1 MVELCQKC
9 EKNAEIADG
18 QVFFRWKSA
27 TSLIRDRITRSPLL
41 TEMKITL
48 HYKLFAAMLTA
59 ILMVVIYMVL
69 VMQWSVD
76 RGFLNYVS
84 TVEREQLSKI
94 ATDLEALYAQKK
106 SWRELTANP
115 QELLILMIRS
125 SPEGRQKERI
135 LERLGK
141 ETTDFPMPSGPLP
154 PDVPSHF
161 FPRVFLLDKNHHHL
175 LGFDSAGARSDLIPV
190 MYQNQAVGYLG
201 VHSAKHLS
209 DTHQLVFVK
218 QQKVAILLVALAGFL
233 IAAGLSMPIAYR
245 MARPIRLLAAATR
258 DLASGKYS
266 TRVKDTSGGE
276 LGQLSRD
283 FNGLAEILEKNQRA
297 RSQWVADISHELR
310 TPLTILRGKIEAL
323 QDGVYPPSEETF
335 RALHREA
342 IHLGLLVD
350 DLYQLSLSDLGAM
363 SYQRVEV
370 QPCWALEQAVI
381 LLEPEFEEKQLT
393 LETSADLGEDASLFA
408 DNERLKQ
415 LFTNLLTNSLRYTD
429 AGGRVRISVSQQ
441 HEELVCFDIEDSAPG
456 VSEEHLSKLF
466 DRLYRVDSS
475 RSRDLG
481 GAGLGLSICY
491 NIVKGHNGTI
501 EARKSSLGGLLIR
514 VCLPLSG
521 ER

>member
-1 MVELCQKC
+1 
-9 EKNAEIADG
+9 
-18 QVFFRWKSA
+18 
-27 TSLIRDRITRSPLL
+27 
-41 TEMKITL
+41 MKITL

-59 ILMVVIYMVL
+59 ILMVVVYMVL
-69 VMQWSVD
+69 AMQWSVD
-76 RGFLNYVS
+76 HGFLNYVN
-84 TVEREQLSKI
+84 TVEREQLKKI
-94 ATDLEALYAQKK
+94 ATDLESLYAKKK
-106 SWRELTANP
+106 SWQALTDDPREL
-115 QELLILMIRS
+115 LMVMAQS
-125 SPEGRQKERI
+125 SAEGRQKERF
-135 LERLGK
+135 LKRLSK
-141 ETTDFPMPSGPLP
+141 EPPSFLFPSGPLP

-161 FPRVFLLDKNHHHL
+161 FPRVFLLDKNHHHV
-175 LGFDSAGARSDLIPV
+175 LGFESSKAGPDMIPV
-190 MYQNQAVGYLG
+190 MYQNQAVGFLG
-201 VHSAKHLS
+201 VHPAKNLS

-218 QQKVAILLVALAGFL
+218 QQKIAILLVALAGFL
-233 IAAGLSMPIAYR
+233 IAAGLSMPIAYL
-245 MARPIRLLAAATR
+245 MTRPIRLLAAATR

-310 TPLTILRGKIEAL
+310 TPLTILQGKIEAL
-323 QDGVYPPSEETF
+323 QDGVYPASEETF
-335 RALHREA
+335 KTLHREA

-350 DLYQLSLSDLGAM
+350 DLYHLSLSDFGAM
-363 SYQRVEV
+363 SYQMVEV
-370 QPCWALEQAVI
+370 QPCWALEQAVL
-381 LLEPEFEEKQLT
+381 LLEPEFGSKQLS
-393 LETSADLGEDASLFA
+393 LETLAELSDDASLFA

-429 AGGRVRISVSQQ
+429 PGGKVSLRVSQQ
-441 HEELVCFDIEDSAPG
+441 EKLVCFDIEDSAPS
-456 VSEEHLSKLF
+456 VPEEHLAKLF

-481 GAGLGLSICY
+481 GAGIGLSICY

-521 ER
+521 

>member
-1 MVELCQKC
+1 
-9 EKNAEIADG
+9 
-18 QVFFRWKSA
+18 
-27 TSLIRDRITRSPLL
+27 
-41 TEMKITL
+41 MKITL

-69 VMQWSVD
+69 VMQWSFD

-84 TVEREQLSKI
+84 TVEREQLRKI
-94 ATDLEALYAQKK
+94 TTDLESLYAQEM
-106 SWRELTANP
+106 SW
-115 QELLILMIRS
+115 QELISNPHEMLLLMVRS
-125 SPEGRQKERI
+125 SPEGQQKERI
-135 LERLGK
+135 LERLNK
-141 ETTDFPMPSGPLP
+141 ENPPFSLPSGPLP

-175 LGFDSAGARSDLIPV
+175 LGYEGPRVRSDLIPV
-190 MYQNQAVGYLG
+190 MYQNQPVGYLG
-201 VHSAKHLS
+201 VHPVKNLS

-218 QQKVAILLVALAGFL
+218 QQKVAIFLVALAGFL

-245 MARPIRLLAAATR
+245 MTRPIRQLAAATR
-258 DLASGKYS
+258 DLASGKYA

-283 FNGLAEILEKNQRA
+283 FNGLAEILERNQRA

-323 QDGVYPPSEETF
+323 QDGVYPPTEETF

-363 SYQRVEV
+363 SYQRVDV
-370 QPCWALEQAVI
+370 QPCWALEQAI
-381 LLEPEFEEKQLT
+381 LLLEPEFEEQQLT
-393 LETSADLGEDASLFA
+393 LETSADLSEDASLFA

-429 AGGRVRISVSQQ
+429 AGGSVRVTVSQQ
-441 HEELVCFDIEDSAPG
+441 DDTLVCFAIEDSAPG
-456 VSEEHLSKLF
+456 VSEEHRTKLF
-466 DRLYRVDSS
+466 DRLYRVDAS
-475 RSRDLG
+475 RSRELG

-514 VCLPLSG
+514 VCLPLSS
-521 ER
+521 

>member
-1 MVELCQKC
+1 
-9 EKNAEIADG
+9 
-18 QVFFRWKSA
+18 
-27 TSLIRDRITRSPLL
+27 
-41 TEMKITL
+41 MKITL

-84 TVEREQLSKI
+84 TVEQEQLKKI
-94 ATDLEALYAQKK
+94 AADLEKLYAGKK
-106 SWRELTANP
+106 NWQELTADP
-115 QELLILMIRS
+115 QELLTIMAQSL
-125 SPEGRQKERI
+125 PEGRQKERF
-135 LERLGK
+135 LDRMNRNDPAFSL
-141 ETTDFPMPSGPLP
+141 PSGPLP
-154 PDVPSHF
+154 ADVPSHF
-161 FPRVFLLDKNHHHL
+161 FPRVFLLDKDQHHL
-175 LGFDSAGARSDLIPV
+175 LGYESAGERSDVIPI

-201 VHSAKHLS
+201 VHPARNIS

-245 MARPIRLLAAATR
+245 MTRPIRLLAAGTR
-258 DLASGKYS
+258 DLTSGKYS
-266 TRVKDTSGGE
+266 TRIKVTSGGE

-283 FNGLAEILEKNQRA
+283 FNRLAEILEKNQRA

-323 QDGVYPPSEETF
+323 QDGVYPPTAETF
-335 RALHREA
+335 SALHREA

-363 SYQRVEV
+363 SYQKTEV
-370 QPCWALEQAVI
+370 QPCWALQQAV
-381 LLEPEFEEKQLT
+381 LLLQSQFREKRLA
-393 LETSADLGEDASLFA
+393 LETSVNIGDDASLFA

-429 AGGRVRISVSQQ
+429 PGGRILITVRQQ
-441 HEELVCFDIEDSAPG
+441 EKALICFAIEDSTPG
-456 VSEEHLSKLF
+456 VSEEHLAKLF

-501 EARKSSLGGLLIR
+501 EAKKSSLGGLLIS
-514 VCLPLSG
+514 VCLPLYG
-521 ER
+521 E

>member
-1 MVELCQKC
+1 
-9 EKNAEIADG
+9 
-18 QVFFRWKSA
+18 
-27 TSLIRDRITRSPLL
+27 
-41 TEMKITL
+41 
-48 HYKLFAAMLTA
+48 
-59 ILMVVIYMVL
+59 
-69 VMQWSVD
+69 
-76 RGFLNYVS
+76 
-84 TVEREQLSKI
+84 
-94 ATDLEALYAQKK
+94 
-106 SWRELTANP
+106 
-115 QELLILMIRS
+115 
-125 SPEGRQKERI
+125 
-135 LERLGK
+135 
-141 ETTDFPMPSGPLP
+141 
-154 PDVPSHF
+154 
-161 FPRVFLLDKNHHHL
+161 
-175 LGFDSAGARSDLIPV
+175 
-190 MYQNQAVGYLG
+190 
-201 VHSAKHLS
+201 
-209 DTHQLVFVK
+209 
-218 QQKVAILLVALAGFL
+218 
-233 IAAGLSMPIAYR
+233 

-323 QDGVYPPSEETF
+323 QDGVYQPTEETF
-335 RALHREA
+335 KALHREA
-342 IHLGLLVD
+342 VHLGLLVD

-363 SYQRVEV
+363 SYQRAEV

-381 LLEPEFEEKQLT
+381 LLEPEFGEKQLT
-393 LETSADLGEDASLFA
+393 LETSVDLGEDASLFA

-429 AGGRVRISVSQQ
+429 AGGRVQIRVSQQ
-441 HEELVCFDIEDSAPG
+441 DEERICFDIEDSAPG
-456 VSEEHLSKLF
+456 VSGEHLSKLF

-501 EARKSSLGGLLIR
+501 EASNSSLGGLRIR

-521 ER
+521 

>member
-1 MVELCQKC
+1 
-9 EKNAEIADG
+9 
-18 QVFFRWKSA
+18 
-27 TSLIRDRITRSPLL
+27 
-41 TEMKITL
+41 MKITL

-59 ILMVVIYMVL
+59 ILMVVVYMVL
-69 VMQWSVD
+69 AMQWSVD

-84 TVEREQLSKI
+84 TVELEQLGKI
-94 ATDLEALYAQKK
+94 ARDLETLYARKK
-106 SWRELTANP
+106 SWQELTAKP
-115 QELLILMIRS
+115 QELLILMVQS
-125 SPEGRQKERI
+125 SPEGPQKERF
-135 LERLGK
+135 LKRLSK
-141 ETTDFPMPSGPLP
+141 EAIDFRIPSGPLP
-154 PDVPSHF
+154 ANVPNHF
-161 FPRVFLLDKNHHHL
+161 FPRVFLLDKNNHYL
-175 LGFDSAGARSDLIPV
+175 LGFESEVVRSDLIPV
-190 MYQNQAVGYLG
+190 MYQNQAIGYLG
-201 VHSAKHLS
+201 VHPAKNLS

-245 MARPIRLLAAATR
+245 MTKPIRMLAAATR

-266 TRVKDTSGGE
+266 TRVKVSSGGE

-323 QDGVYPPSEETF
+323 QDGVYQPTEETF
-335 RALHREA
+335 RALHQEA
-342 IHLGLLVD
+342 IHLNLLVD
-350 DLYQLSLSDLGAM
+350 DLYQLSLSVLGAM
-363 SYQRVEV
+363 SYQRIEV

-381 LLEPEFEEKQLT
+381 SLEPEFREKQLT
-393 LETSADLGEDASLFA
+393 LETSVDLSEEASLFA

-415 LFTNLLTNSLRYTD
+415 LFTNLLTNCLRYTD

-441 HEELVCFDIEDSAPG
+441 GEEFVCFDIEDSAPS
-456 VSEEHLSKLF
+456 VTEEHLIKLF

-475 RSRDLG
+475 RSRESG

-501 EARKSSLGGLLIR
+501 EAGESSLGGLLIR
-514 VCLPLSG
+514 VCLPLFG
-521 ER
+521 